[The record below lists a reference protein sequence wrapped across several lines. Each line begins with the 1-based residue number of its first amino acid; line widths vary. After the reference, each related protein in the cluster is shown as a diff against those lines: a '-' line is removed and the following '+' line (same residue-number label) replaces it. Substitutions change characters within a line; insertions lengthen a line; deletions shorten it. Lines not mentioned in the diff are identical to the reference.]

1 MQDKYL
7 EMCKYV
13 QDIFSRSDVVAKVDT
28 LPFRNRM
35 EHTKRVYKWAERILK
50 TEAAD
55 SHVVLTS
62 AIFHDVGYAV
72 FNGKEHSENSG
83 VICEKYLTENG
94 YDEAFIRK
102 VVYIVE
108 NHSDK
113 NQLSES
119 TTSIEHAILME
130 ADLLDETGAMGVVWD
145 CMDEGNNAEQSY
157 EKTLKRLKSR
167 SAYKYPD
174 KNPMCTTTA
183 KQLWEE
189 KQRLFKAFVDGLEYD
204 LYVSHK

>member
-7 EMCKYV
+7 EMYEYV
-13 QDIFSRSDVVAKVDT
+13 QGILSSSNVIAKVDM

-55 SHVVLTS
+55 SDVVLTS
-62 AIFHDVGYAV
+62 AIFHDVGYSV
-72 FNGKEHSENSG
+72 FNGKEHAENSRI
-83 VICEKYLTENG
+83 ICEKYLNENG

-130 ADLLDETGAMGVVWD
+130 ADLLDETGAMGIVWD
-145 CMDEGNNAEQSY
+145 CMDEGGNAEQSY

-174 KNPMCTTTA
+174 KNPMRTA
-183 KQLWEE
+183 TSKKLWEE

-204 LYVSHK
+204 LYVSHE